1 MSKLKKEI
9 EAAAVAAIK
18 CPTCKRDAGLGCMT
32 IRAEGHL
39 GFQFPTTTHKR
50 RLSKYVSENV
60 GEASTLRNE
69 PERVGE
75 DGE

>member
-1 MSKLKKEI
+1 
-9 EAAAVAAIK
+9 
-18 CPTCKRDAGLGCMT
+18 MT